1 MIGICYSRISST
13 AQVAGLGLDRQ
24 AAAPESYCAA
34 RGWELWDGPG
44 YSDAGRSAFGGDNLD
59 KALGRFLSDLR
70 TGRFGPGPIALLVED
85 LDRFSRSFP
94 LAVLPVLVDDIL
106 NAGVTIS
113 VMAKGRDISRASIQ
127 QNQME
132 LHELLFWLS
141 SAHEFSARL
150 SRRISHV
157 HDVKRQRIRAGLPV
171 TPSSAPFWLDL
182 VEGKWQLNQHAA
194 IVRRILD
201 LARDHGGT
209 HIAGILNG
217 EGIPSP
223 AAIRQQ
229 RARRRTG
236 KISTTQL
243 WDGQSVL
250 RIVEQPAIHGARQIV
265 TPGAKAE
272 IRAWREQCALLR
284 RQGITEMPPHP
295 RRQYE
300 PPQPDYYPAILSEA
314 DHAALL
320 QRMKARRCKPLG
332 RGDQVR
338 WIGAG
343 LSWCICGEQI
353 GASCHSRPG
362 GRQVRYLRCRGR
374 HRGSG
379 CLRPTTLMQPAQAAL
394 LTRLAAEDYLT
405 MLRGHQQGAGLAQ
418 ALAERDQAQA
428 AVDLAQQQL
437 AAGEAAMAEA
447 TEAAVLVVLARRQA
461 AAEQQ
466 LERAREKLTAATVAL
481 QQAQG
486 PQSLARLSEE
496 AQSTIRHL
504 LAQFAAGTDSINDRR
519 LVRTHL
525 ARLDLRIVIDGAG
538 RRMGLALGEGE
549 LDWQPLDAELSAYA
563 LAAGATGATFAGGDE
578 AGMVSWDEG

>member
-1 MIGICYSRISST
+1 
-13 AQVAGLGLDRQ
+13 
-24 AAAPESYCAA
+24 
-34 RGWELWDGPG
+34 
-44 YSDAGRSAFGGDNLD
+44 
-59 KALGRFLSDLR
+59 
-70 TGRFGPGPIALLVED
+70 VED

-127 QNQME
+127 QNPME

-157 HDVKRQRIRAGLPV
+157 HEVKRDRIRAGQPV
-171 TPSSAPFWLDL
+171 TPASAPFWLDL
-182 VEGKWQLNQHAA
+182 VDGQWQLNQHVA

-201 LARDHGGT
+201 MARDHGGT

-217 EGIPSP
+217 EGVPSP
-223 AAIRQQ
+223 AVIRQQ

-236 KISTTQL
+236 KASTTQL
-243 WDGQSVL
+243 WDGPGVL
-250 RIVEQPAIHGARQIV
+250 RIVGQPAIHGARQV
-265 TPGAKAE
+265 VAPGAKAE

-284 RQGITEMPPHP
+284 RQGVTDMPPHP
-295 RRQYE
+295 PRRHE
-300 PPQPDYYPAILSEA
+300 APQPDYYPAILSEA
-314 DHAALL
+314 NHAALL
-320 QRMKARRCKPLG
+320 QRMKARRSKPLG
-332 RGDQVR
+332 RADQIR
-338 WIGAG
+338 WVGAG
-343 LSWCICGEQI
+343 LSWCVCGEQI
-353 GASCHSRPG
+353 GANCHSRPG

-379 CLRPTTLMQPAQAAL
+379 CQHPTTLMLTAQAAL

-405 MLRGHQQGAGLAQ
+405 ILRRVRQGTGLAH
-418 ALAERDQAQA
+418 ALVERDQAQA
-428 AVDLAQQQL
+428 AVNLTQQQL
-437 AAGEAAMAEA
+437 AAGEAAMTEA

-466 LERAREKLTAATVAL
+466 LEAARQQLTQATVAL
-481 QQAQG
+481 QQQQG

-504 LAQFAAGTDSINDRR
+504 LAQFAAGTDSKNDRQM
-519 LVRTHL
+519 VRTHL
-525 ARLDLRIVIDGAG
+525 VRLGLRIVIDGAG

-549 LDWQPLDAELSAYA
+549 LDWQPLDAELASHA
-563 LAAGATGATFAGGDE
+563 LAAGATGAAFAGDDE